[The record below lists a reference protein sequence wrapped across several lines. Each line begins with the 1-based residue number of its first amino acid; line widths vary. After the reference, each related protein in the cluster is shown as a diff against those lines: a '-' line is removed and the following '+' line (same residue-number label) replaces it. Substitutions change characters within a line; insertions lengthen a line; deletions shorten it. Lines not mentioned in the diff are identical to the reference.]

1 MSVNASPKFWVVSNF
16 ARGGF
21 VLTCNFVVIHVEWLG
36 TVDSS
41 YSLQRRVHV
50 NQEAIAIREDFSYP
64 RPAKDSKMYNWPPAD
79 PSFHHKRANE

>member
-36 TVDSS
+36 TGDSS

-50 NQEAIAIREDFSYP
+50 NQEAIAIREDFFL
-64 RPAKDSKMYNWPPAD
+64 AKASK
-79 PSFHHKRANE
+79 R

>member
-1 MSVNASPKFWVVSNF
+1 MYLNILSFINILRVTSPKFGVVSNF

-36 TVDSS
+36 TGYSS

-50 NQEAIAIREDFSYP
+50 NQEAIAIREDFS
-64 RPAKDSKMYNWPPAD
+64 
-79 PSFHHKRANE
+79 

>member
-21 VLTCNFVVIHVEWLG
+21 VLTCNFAVIHVEWLG
-36 TVDSS
+36 TVNSS

-50 NQEAIAIREDFSYP
+50 NQEAIAIREDFS
-64 RPAKDSKMYNWPPAD
+64 
-79 PSFHHKRANE
+79 